1 MSELAKTIGQRI
13 KYYRCQLGL
22 SQEKVAEKAGCHTSY
37 IGQLERGEKNA
48 TIKSIEK
55 IAAAIDIPLSKIFDR
70 LGSTEDPDTDSDI
83 PAKCYDLLLSK
94 SKAEQEQLY
103 QILLEMDKY
112 KNMPM

>member
-1 MSELAKTIGQRI
+1 MSEIAKTIGQRI
-13 KYYRCQLGL
+13 RYYRCQLGL

-37 IGQLERGEKNA
+37 IGQIERGEKNA
-48 TIKSIEK
+48 TLKSIEK
-55 IAAAIDIPLSKIFDR
+55 IVTAIDIPLYQIFDK
-70 LGSTEDPDTDSDI
+70 LGTAEDQNTDTDI

-112 KNMPM
+112 KNMTM

>member
-37 IGQLERGEKNA
+37 IGQLERGDKNA

-55 IAAAIDIPLSKIFDR
+55 IAQIFDR